1 MKFSQLIEHNMKSI
15 FSKNHT
21 QNVMDKLVP
30 DPLIKKSKFSI
41 YLDHQLQI
49 LSSLFFY
56 WSTSRTT
63 KTY

>member
-30 DPLIKKSKFSI
+30 DPLIKNQNSAYIWIISFK
-41 YLDHQLQI
+41 L
-49 LSSLFFY
+49 
-56 WSTSRTT
+56 
-63 KTY
+63 